1 MKRIAPYFL
10 IMSASMLLGCSHL
23 RTTSRGPH
31 DLHTRLDQRESEIR
45 RLNVMLDRQKGELV
59 ELQGQAGSATATTG
73 MLLSSGADASG
84 MLPPNA
90 KPGECYARVMVPPTY
105 KSVTERVMVEEGAE
119 RIEVIPAKYE
129 LVDEKVLVKEATER
143 IEVVPAEY
151 EMREEQVVVKQAST
165 QVEEVPA
172 EYVWTEEKVLVRPA
186 QQVWKK
192 GRGPIEQVD
201 NGTGEI
207 MCLVEVPAEYKTV
220 KKRVLESPATTRR
233 AEVPAEHATV
243 MKKVMVKP
251 ETTRR
256 IAIPAEYKTVKVNKL
271 IQPEQRR
278 VIPIE
283 PKYETVT
290 REVVEGSG
298 SVGWRRVL
306 CETNLSGEIINRIQ
320 VALMERGL
328 DPGPVDGVIG
338 PQTQAAIQVFQSQNN
353 LAVGGLTFETLQAL
367 GVEVSL
373 ASN

>member
-1 MKRIAPYFL
+1 M
-10 IMSASMLLGCSHL
+10 
-23 RTTSRGPH
+23 RTTRAPH

-45 RLNVMLDRQKGELV
+45 RLNAVLERQQGELV
-59 ELQGQAGSATATTG
+59 ELQSQADGASATTG
-73 MLLSSGADASG
+73 MMLSSGTDASG

-90 KPGECYARVMVPPTY
+90 KPGECYARVLIPPTY
-105 KSVTERVMVEEGAE
+105 KTVTERVMVEEGTE
-119 RIEVIPAKYE
+119 RIEVIPPKYE
-129 LVDEKVLVKEATER
+129 LVEEKVLVKEATER

-151 EMREEQVVVKQAST
+151 EMREEQMVVKPAST
-165 QVEEVPA
+165 HVVEVPA

-207 MCLVEVPAEYKTV
+207 MCLVEVPAEYKSV
-220 KKRVLESPATTRR
+220 KKRVLKTPATTRR
-233 AEVPAEHATV
+233 MDVPAEYATV

-256 IAIPAEYKTVKVNKL
+256 IAIPAEYKTVTVNKL
-271 IQPEQRR
+271 AQPEQRR

-283 PKYETVT
+283 PKYETVA
-290 REVVEGSG
+290 RQVVEGGG

-306 CETNLSGEIINRIQ
+306 CETNLSGDVVTQIQ
-320 VALMERGL
+320 EALKVGGY
-328 DPGPVDGVIG
+328 DPGIADGVIG
-338 PQTQAAIQVFQSQNN
+338 PQTQAAIQAFQSQNN
-353 LAVGGLTFETLQAL
+353 LAVGGLTFETLKAL
-367 GVEVSL
+367 GVAVSL

>member
-10 IMSASMLLGCSHL
+10 ILAASMLMGCSHM
-23 RTTSRGPH
+23 RSTSRGPH
-31 DLHTRLDQRESEIR
+31 NLHTRLDQRESEIR
-45 RLNVMLDRQKGELV
+45 RLNALLERQQGEMV
-59 ELQGQAGSATATTG
+59 ELQGQASMAPATTG
-73 MLLSSGADASG
+73 MLLSSGTDASG

-90 KPGECYARVMVPPTY
+90 KPGECYARVLVPPTY
-105 KSVTERVMVEEGAE
+105 KTATERVMVEEGAE

-129 LVDEKVLVKEATER
+129 PVEEKVLVKEATER

-151 EMREEQVVVKQAST
+151 EMREEEVVVKPASSR
-165 QVEEVPA
+165 VEEVPA
-172 EYVWTEEKVLVRPA
+172 EYVWTEERILVRPA

-220 KKRVLESPATTRR
+220 KKRVLKTPATTRR
-233 AEVPAEHATV
+233 LEVPADTATV

-256 IAIPAEYKTVKVNKL
+256 IAIPAEYKTVNVNKL
-271 IQPEQRR
+271 VQPEQRR

-290 REVVEGSG
+290 SEVVDRGG

-306 CETNLSGEIINRIQ
+306 CETNLSGDVVIQ
-320 VALMERGL
+320 IQDGLKALGL

-338 PQTQAAIQVFQSQNN
+338 PQTQAAIQAFQAKND
-353 LAVGGLTFETLQAL
+353 LAVGGLTFETLKAL
-367 GVEVSL
+367 GIEVSL